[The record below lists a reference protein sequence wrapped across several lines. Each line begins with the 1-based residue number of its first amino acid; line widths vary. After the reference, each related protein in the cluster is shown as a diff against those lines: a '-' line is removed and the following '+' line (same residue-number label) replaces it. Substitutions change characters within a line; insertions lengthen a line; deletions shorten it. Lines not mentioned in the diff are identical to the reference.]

1 MNKIFTIFTLTF
13 FSLLF
18 TSSIFSQVIF
28 TEDFESGTADPSWA
42 VFYTN
47 PETSEPEDSVIAVP
61 MSQVPQALPTGGEY
75 VGWLQDIDASY
86 TGSAVA
92 INGDVNLYN
101 YSIEADVYCYVSHP
115 DGSAYTGLV
124 VYADT
129 SRHDFYKMRA
139 DFDVSDRINFSGLRS
154 DTITFQPLYNHN
166 FTGAQNPGL
175 FPTSDGWHKMKIE
188 VRSLSADSTGFW
200 CYFDNTLLNGC
211 PIYDTTSNRNLYGSF
226 GLYTFQMDDDGIP
239 GYFDNIVVT
248 SLLSAVDENGI
259 NIPDGIYLEQNYPNP
274 FNPETQIEYQL
285 ASSGFVSLKIYDL
298 LGCEIKS
305 LVSQEQTTG
314 SYKVTWDGTD
324 KLGNKVP
331 SGIYLYKLSSNNQF
345 VSKKM
350 ILMK

>member
-1 MNKIFTIFTLTF
+1 MNKIFTIL
-13 FSLLF
+13 SYAYLLLLF
-18 TSSIFSQVIF
+18 PVTSFSQTLY
-28 TEDFESGTADPSWA
+28 TENFESGVPDPNWEAFYSGEEPLEAVTMATA
-42 VFYTN
+42 
-47 PETSEPEDSVIAVP
+47 PEPLA
-61 MSQVPQALPTGGEY
+61 TGGDY
-75 VGWLQDIDASY
+75 IGWLQDIDGSY

-92 INGDVNLYN
+92 IIGETSLSN
-101 YSIEADVYCYVSHP
+101 YSLEGDVYCYVNNP
-115 DGSAYTGLV
+115 GGSAYTGLV

-129 SRHDFYKMRA
+129 GKHDFYKMRA
-139 DFDVSDRINFSGLRS
+139 DFDASNRINFSGLRS
-154 DTITFQPLYNHN
+154 DTITYLPLFSHN
-166 FTGAQNPGL
+166 FLGSENPGL
-175 FPTSDGWHKMKIE
+175 FPTVDGWHKMKIE
-188 VRSLSADSTGFW
+188 VKTLNNDSTAFW
-200 CYFDNTLLNGC
+200 CYFDDVLLTGC
-211 PIYDTTSNRNLYGSF
+211 PIYDTTSSRNLSGSI
-226 GLYTFQMDDDGIP
+226 GLYTFQMDDDGIA

-248 SLLSAVDENGI
+248 SLISDVDDNHGY
-259 NIPDGIYLEQNYPNP
+259 IPEGIYLEQNYPNP